1 MIKLKL
7 ILGCG
12 NSLPYLG
19 KQYILLVVNVVATER
34 NICRLFQFEKDD
46 VLAVKMFIQLRKK
59 ELLTLFIQYVTR
71 FKYLLSILCSN
82 TE

>member
-12 NSLPYLG
+12 NSLPHLG

-46 VLAVKMFIQLRKK
+46 VLAVKMFIQLRNK

-71 FKYLLSILCSN
+71 FNYLLPILCSN